1 MAKRTPVNVQVHLR
15 RNESQEQL
23 VKRFLKKVKNERI
36 IEEYRENDFYEKP
49 SVVNARK
56 RKRRKKVYEKLRF
69 QQEKLDTNK
78 R

>member
-49 SVVNARK
+49 SIVNARK